1 MTSISVL
8 GLGASGEAAAQL
20 ALTKGGEVY
29 VSDLHTDPIAHA
41 RAQRL
46 REGGAVVDL
55 GGHDLARILASE
67 IVVASPGIPPDAE
80 VLRSLERGGR
90 RWISEPE
97 FAVRFFQGPL
107 IAITG
112 TNGKTTVAALI
123 AHLLQESG
131 FQVGLG
137 GNIGGGLG
145 PAASQLAFQ
154 DPPPDWYVLELSSF
168 QLAAVETLTPSI
180 GVLTNLAPDHLDRY
194 PSVEAYY
201 ADKAQL
207 FKNAKGESLWVLNR
221 DDARAMA
228 LPGDAAGARF
238 TFSLGEPPEPGAGM
252 IDGHLV
258 LKGLPT
264 SGQGSGEGS
273 GWDPG
278 LLRPADVEDQG
289 NGAQMQPLIPR
300 DGLPLL
306 GRHNVANALAAALAA
321 RLAGADLDGIRK
333 GLQTFAPLPHRL
345 EPVADVGG
353 VLWVNDSKAT
363 NVAAARSA
371 VESLSRPLVLL
382 LGGKDKG
389 EAFAAL
395 AEALPGRARL
405 AILYGEA
412 RGRLARELAGSV
424 PLLEVSEGLEG
435 AVAAARR
442 EAQAGDVVLLSPACS
457 SFDLFQDYQ
466 ARGERFRELAS

>member
-20 ALTKGGEVY
+20 ALKKGGEVY

-55 GGHDLARILASE
+55 GRHDMARILASE
-67 IVVASPGIPPDAE
+67 IVVASPGIAPDAE
-80 VLRSLERGGR
+80 VLRSMEREGR

-112 TNGKTTVAALI
+112 TNGKTTVAALT
-123 AHLLQESG
+123 AHLLRESG
-131 FQVGLG
+131 FQVSLG

-207 FKNAKGESLWVLNR
+207 FKNAGRQSLWVLNQ
-221 DDARAMA
+221 DDALALA

-238 TFSLGEPPEPGAGM
+238 TFTHGVPTRSGAGVVEGNLVLTDLPSPGEDPGASG
-252 IDGHLV
+252 DDANTREVHLLV
-258 LKGLPT
+258 P
-264 SGQGSGEGS
+264 QGK
-273 GWDPG
+273 
-278 LLRPADVEDQG
+278 
-289 NGAQMQPLIPR
+289 
-300 DGLPLL
+300 LPLL
-306 GRHNVANALAAALAA
+306 GRHNVANALAAAVTA
-321 RLAGADLDGIRK
+321 RLAGANLEGIRK
-333 GLQTFAPLPHRL
+333 GLQSFSPLPHRL

-389 EAFAAL
+389 EAFGSL
-395 AEALPGRARL
+395 AQVLPGRARM

-412 RGRLARELAGSV
+412 RGRLAQELEGNV
-424 PLLEVSEGLEG
+424 PLLEVSDGLEG
-435 AVAAARR
+435 AVAAARKH
-442 EAQAGDVVLLSPACS
+442 ACSGDVVLLSPACS

-466 ARGERFRELAS
+466 ARGDRFRELAS

>member
-20 ALTKGGEVY
+20 ALKKGGEVY
-29 VSDLHTDPIAHA
+29 VSDLHTDPNAHA

-80 VLRSLERGGR
+80 VLRSMERGGR

-112 TNGKTTVAALI
+112 TNGKTTVAALT
-123 AHLLQESG
+123 AHLLRESG

-207 FKNAKGESLWVLNR
+207 FKNAGSESRWVLNQ
-221 DDARAMA
+221 DDALAMA

-238 TFSLGEPPEPGAGM
+238 TFSLGTPTGAGAGVV
-252 IDGHLV
+252 DGHLV
-258 LKGLPT
+258 LKGLPGPGARPGPT
-264 SGQGSGEGS
+264 AEPNFHSTGEDETG
-273 GWDPG
+273 GE
-278 LLRPADVEDQG
+278 L
-289 NGAQMQPLIPR
+289 QPLIPR
-300 DGLPLL
+300 GSLPLL
-306 GRHNVANALAAALAA
+306 GRHNVANALAAAVTA
-321 RLAGADLDGIRK
+321 RLAGAGLDGIRN
-333 GLQTFAPLPHRL
+333 GLQTFSPLPHRL
-345 EPVADVGG
+345 EPVADAGG

-389 EAFAAL
+389 EAFAPL
-395 AEALPGRARL
+395 AQVLPGRARL
-405 AILYGEA
+405 AVLYGEA
-412 RGRLARELAGSV
+412 RGRLARELEGSV

-435 AVAAARR
+435 AVAVARR
-442 EAQAGDVVLLSPACS
+442 HARSGDVVLLAPACS
-457 SFDLFQDYQ
+457 SFDLFPDYQ
-466 ARGERFRELAS
+466 ARGERFRELTS